1 MVDFLGMTGFL
12 QSSMLQNNF
21 FTIEYDVYLGY
32 FTNILYILMR
42 YAGLLTKYQNFTIP
56 VVENNGILPQIF
68 GNKCFTSSFFLFLQ

>member
-1 MVDFLGMTGFL
+1 M
-12 QSSMLQNNF
+12 QSSMVQNNF

-56 VVENNGILPQIF
+56 VVEN
-68 GNKCFTSSFFLFLQ
+68 K